1 MPIRREVPSSRE
13 DLLAEQ
19 TSPGANSVLVGLSD
33 VMVQAGSH
41 LATYYSS
48 DAGRL
53 RMAGPF
59 LTEGI
64 VLGQPCFLIASGKPL
79 AQYIE
84 FLEQNVKAE
93 LAEARHRGLF
103 QTAPTLGHTVEE
115 ALTFWNE
122 RLSAVNGSGPPIVR
136 IVGEMASVK
145 ANFESMDEMLVFER
159 RVGSILKQFPTVAIC
174 QYDVREFDGTSLLE
188 AIKAHPDVFDLGFTK
203 FVS

>member
-1 MPIRREVPSSRE
+1 LANPSP
-13 DLLAEQ
+13 L
-19 TSPGANSVLVGLSD
+19 GANSVVAGLPD
-33 VMVQAGSH
+33 VLVQAGSH
-41 LATYYSS
+41 LATYYTS

-53 RMAGPF
+53 RIAGPF

-64 VLGQPCFLIASGKPL
+64 MLGQPTFLIASRNPL
-79 AQYIE
+79 DQYIE
-84 FLEQNVKAE
+84 FLEANVKAR

-103 QTAPTLGHTVEE
+103 ETAPTPGRTAEE
-115 ALTFWNE
+115 ALTFWSD
-122 RLSAVNGSGPPIVR
+122 RLSALDGSGFPLVR

-159 RVGSILKQFPTVAIC
+159 RVDSILKQFPTVAIC
-174 QYDVREFDGTSLLE
+174 QYDVREFDGPSLLE